1 MSSWSDISHDH
12 KDSWHWMGLAVSSAF
27 AAGLNNLQ
35 PPHQMDRSDHKL
47 RKRIWWSCYMRDRF
61 LALGLR
67 RPIRIKDSDVSVP
80 GLEVSDFEIATLCRD
95 SSIIDSEL
103 SVLFQFSKQVELA
116 EICIHRSR
124 LSSLIE
130 GVLNTQNAYDN
141 AEQPSGN
148 AGTVQFGWELEDM
161 FAHSA
166 ACLELW
172 KASIP
177 DSCQYRYHGD
187 GGVSPSIILHQS
199 HLQMSFHTLLY
210 TLHRPRFLPS
220 IPKQTCIFST
230 LFSKGSGREVLV
242 SALEITRIA
251 TDLRQLGLDCYL
263 PVSGV
268 TIIFP
273 AMVICLLEMKAENP
287 EGKRRAAARFDSCM
301 KVMER
306 LQETYIAAD
315 LAINYFKAALKKQQ
329 PAMPLSPKDEQ
340 SEQTSLALSGDEE
353 EPVLALK
360 PSIIFKGSTN
370 ENMGF
375 VCEQEL
381 TLDDVA
387 SLPVSPAA
395 SQSNCDAGMD
405 IALTGGAED
414 LDTNV
419 DWDILQDFEFEFDL
433 HIGA

>member
-1 MSSWSDISHDH
+1 
-12 KDSWHWMGLAVSSAF
+12 MGLAVSSAF

-35 PPHQMDRSDHKL
+35 PPQQIGRSEYKL

-67 RPIRIKDSDVSVP
+67 RPIRIRDVDVAVP

-95 SSIIDSEL
+95 NSIVESEG
-103 SVLFQFSKQVELA
+103 SVLYQFSKQVELA

-130 GVLNTQNAYDN
+130 GVLTTQNAYDCS
-141 AEQPSGN
+141 EQPSKTTCVTQPGRD
-148 AGTVQFGWELEDM
+148 LEDM

-177 DSCQYRYHGD
+177 DSCGYRLD
-187 GGVSPSIILHQS
+187 REEEVNPSIVLHQS

-220 IPKQTCIFST
+220 IPKQACIFST

-268 TIIFP
+268 TVIFP
-273 AMVICLLEMKAENP
+273 AMVICLLEMKAENS
-287 EGKRRAAARFDSCM
+287 EVKQRAAMRFDSCM

-315 LAINYFKAALKKQQ
+315 LAINYFKAALKRQ
-329 PAMPLSPKDEQ
+329 PPTVLPSPHDV
-340 SEQTSLALSGDEE
+340 SEEHITPSQHEEVLDHISEGPVFAVEPSVLLARQINEDIVLPCEE
-353 EPVLALK
+353 EPVLKDQVGLL
-360 PSIIFKGSTN
+360 
-370 ENMGF
+370 
-375 VCEQEL
+375 EL
-381 TLDDVA
+381 
-387 SLPVSPAA
+387 SPAT
-395 SQSNCDAGMD
+395 SQFEPVAE
-405 IALTGGAED
+405 IAKGPEAED
-414 LDTNV
+414 LDMNV
-419 DWDILQDFEFEFDL
+419 DWDILQDFEFDFDL
-433 HIGA
+433 RIGL

>member
-1 MSSWSDISHDH
+1 
-12 KDSWHWMGLAVSSAF
+12 
-27 AAGLNNLQ
+27 
-35 PPHQMDRSDHKL
+35 
-47 RKRIWWSCYMRDRF
+47 MRDRF

-67 RPIRIKDSDVSVP
+67 RPIRIRDVDVSVP

-95 SSIIDSEL
+95 NTIIESEN
-103 SVLFQFSKQVELA
+103 SVLYQFSKQIELA

-130 GVLNTQNAYDN
+130 GVLNTQNAYDCS
-141 AEQPSGN
+141 EQPSKSTDSN
-148 AGTVQFGWELEDM
+148 QSKRDLEDM

-177 DSCQYRYHGD
+177 DSCGYRLD
-187 GGVSPSIILHQS
+187 KDEEVSPSIVLHQS

-220 IPKQTCIFST
+220 VPKQTCVFST

-242 SALEITRIA
+242 SALEIARIA
-251 TDLRQLGLDCYL
+251 TDLRRLGLDCYL

-273 AMVICLLEMKAENP
+273 AMVICLLEMKAESL
-287 EGKRRAAARFDSCM
+287 EVRQRASTRFESCM

-315 LAINYFKAALKKQQ
+315 LAINYFKAALKKQ
-329 PAMPLSPKDEQ
+329 PLSLLPSPQHENPMDSSSAECIDEMQ
-340 SEQTSLALSGDEE
+340 QDT
-353 EPVLALK
+353 EPIFALK
-360 PSIIFKGSTN
+360 PSMLLAGQMN
-370 ENMGF
+370 EDMGLL
-375 VCEQEL
+375 CEEEL
-381 TLDDVA
+381 GITA
-387 SLPVSPAA
+387 QIGSLPVSPAA
-395 SQSNCDAGMD
+395 SQVGTGVEL
-405 IALTGGAED
+405 ALRNETQQE
-414 LDTNV
+414 LDSHV
-419 DWDILQDFEFEFDL
+419 DWDILQDFEFDFDVHL
-433 HIGA
+433 GA